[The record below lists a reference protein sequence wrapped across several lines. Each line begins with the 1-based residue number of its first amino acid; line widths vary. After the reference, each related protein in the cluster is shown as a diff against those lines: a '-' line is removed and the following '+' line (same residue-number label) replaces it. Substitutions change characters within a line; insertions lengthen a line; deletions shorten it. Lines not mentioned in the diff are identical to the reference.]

1 MSMCFGMLGNITGPM
16 MIGMV
21 TKLEDE
27 QSSESRTITETASCT
42 DQNLTLS
49 LYSEVER
56 GFDVWSDDE
65 LSGMGSEDDS
75 VDAKTEK
82 VPYYPLFSPKST
94 RLLICF
100 MLATGLY
107 ATVSM
112 RVNLSMAVVCM
123 VNSTAYATERH
134 VSKTNI
140 SSSSPQCQSP
150 NSDSESAAQAGYTG
164 DLLWSPT
171 MQSILFSA
179 TFYGG
184 LASIVFAGVL
194 ADRCGPKSIGFM
206 FPCLASLVGRW
217 FAAAEKSTVAA
228 LYTSGNQ
235 IAASTTSLISSY
247 LCTTSFGWP
256 SIFYLYG
263 AVGCVWL
270 ALFYLIVTNSP
281 TDNRFISDDEKAY
294 LAEHVKHSKDKSTGV
309 APIRAMLTCTP
320 LIAAVLCNFTYN
332 LQASLFQAF
341 LPTFLK
347 EELML
352 PLNTNGFY
360 SMTPFIT
367 QLISKNIL
375 GILADYLKRH
385 GILGHTRS
393 AKIFQSLGSFGS
405 AVLLI
410 MIATIPSCENPYI
423 ALPLLALYGIFFSAG
438 ICGFFTCLLCIAPPF
453 SGTIT
458 SISMFFGMLGNISGP
473 MMIGMVTKLPK
484 FNLGPI
490 GRPPPPEPPELD
502 EPRPFPLP
510 EPPEL
515 FDPRPPPPPEPPEL
529 FDPRPPPVPEPPE
542 LFDPSPPSCREP
554 PVLDDP
560 SPEPPVVSGLLAP
573 ESPPSEPDD
582 PEELSP
588 ELAG

>member
-1 MSMCFGMLGNITGPM
+1 MDARYGEAA
-16 MIGMV
+16 
-21 TKLEDE
+21 KEDE

-42 DQNLTLS
+42 DQDLTLS
-49 LYSEVER
+49 LHSEAEG

-194 ADRCGPKSIGFM
+194 ADRCGPKSIVIVLTLDYIVVTLLTPLLARWSYYAFLASRIVMGIGEGFM

-352 PLNTNGFY
+352 PLNMNGLY

-393 AKIFQSLGSFGS
+393 AKIFQSFGSFGS

-458 SISMFFGMLGNISGP
+458 SISMFFGMLGNITGP
-473 MMIGMVTKLPK
+473 MMIGMVTKLGFTNKWMTSFLICSLSNIIAGTIFLIFGSAKVQPWA
-484 FNLGPI
+484 NV
-490 GRPPPPEPPELD
+490 RPN
-502 EPRPFPLP
+502 RIS
-510 EPPEL
+510 
-515 FDPRPPPPPEPPEL
+515 
-529 FDPRPPPVPEPPE
+529 
-542 LFDPSPPSCREP
+542 PS
-554 PVLDDP
+554 
-560 SPEPPVVSGLLAP
+560 
-573 ESPPSEPDD
+573 
-582 PEELSP
+582 
-588 ELAG
+588 